1 MRNNNYN
8 EASRWL
14 KQAINDLE
22 VAKWNAKGKFW
33 ANVCF
38 MAQQASEKA
47 LKAYCYYHGERNII
61 GHSLLNLKRRCKKYN
76 NKFEK
81 IDKSCRKLDKYYV
94 ISRYPN
100 GLPDLIPADYFD
112 EEEADKAIKFA
123 EEIVN
128 LVKKEIKKG

>member
-1 MRNNNYN
+1 MRNNNYK
-8 EASRWL
+8 EANRWL
-14 KQAINDLE
+14 EQAINDLE

-47 LKAYCYYHGERNII
+47 LKGYCYYQGRRNIV
-61 GHSLLNLKRRCKKYN
+61 GHSLLSLKQLCQKYSGKFRKIEKACK
-76 NKFEK
+76 
-81 IDKSCRKLDKYYV
+81 RLDKYY
-94 ISRYPN
+94 IIARYPN

-112 EEEADKAIKFA
+112 KEEADKAIKFA

-128 LVKKEIKKG
+128 LVKRELK